1 MTTFGRTTAL
11 ALATLVSLGGCGAS
25 TDFGADYATD
35 EMTASMPASVDIEE
49 SGVMDTGLG
58 VLEEAASSKAIEPD
72 VITTGYLS
80 LTVDSPSESAEA
92 IAALVVDAGGRIASR
107 SDYTPVDYG
116 TPSSYIEARIP
127 VEALDVTLVSIKDLG
142 MVQEVSVNSYDV
154 SLQKVDLDARLQVL
168 EAAQA
173 RLAELLTQAT
183 TTGDLI
189 AIETALSERQAELD
203 SLQGQR
209 EYLSDQ
215 TLFSTVNISLTTPEG
230 ATATNPDGFL
240 DGLIRGWQS
249 IVAFA
254 LGTVVWAGI
263 LLPWLGILAII
274 IATAMVVRVIRR
286 RKK

>member
-1 MTTFGRTTAL
+1 MTIFARTTAL
-11 ALATLVSLGGCGAS
+11 ALATLVGLGGCSAS
-25 TDFGADYATD
+25 ADYTSD
-35 EMTASMPASVDIEE
+35 EMAASLPASIDSAE
-49 SGVMDTGLG
+49 SGLMGMD
-58 VLEEAASSKAIEPD
+58 VREEAASATASEPD

-80 LTVDSPSESAEA
+80 LTVDSPSEGAED
-92 IAALVVDAGGRIASR
+92 IAVLVVDAGGRIASR

-127 VEALDVTLVSIKDLG
+127 VEVLDVTLAAIKDLG
-142 MVQEVSVNSYDV
+142 LVQEVSVNSYDV
-154 SLQKVDLDARLQVL
+154 SLQKVDLDARLEVL

-173 RLAELLTQAT
+173 RLAQLLTEAET
-183 TTGDLI
+183 TSDLI

-209 EYLSDQ
+209 DYLSDQ
-215 TLFSTVNISLTTPEG
+215 TLFATINISLTTPEG

-240 DGLIRGWQS
+240 DGLLRGWQS
-249 IVAFA
+249 IVVFA

-274 IATAMVVRVIRR
+274 IATATLVRVVRG

>member
-1 MTTFGRTTAL
+1 MTTFARTTAL
-11 ALATLVSLGGCGAS
+11 ALATLVGLGGCSAS
-25 TDFGADYATD
+25 ADYTSD
-35 EMTASMPASVDIEE
+35 EMATSMPASIDSAE
-49 SGVMDTGLG
+49 SGLMGMD
-58 VLEEAASSKAIEPD
+58 VREEAASATASEPD

-80 LTVDSPSESAEA
+80 LTVDSPSEGAED
-92 IAALVVDAGGRIASR
+92 IAVLVVDAGGRIASR

-127 VEALDVTLVSIKDLG
+127 VEVLDVTLAAIKDLG
-142 MVQEVSVNSYDV
+142 LVQEVSVNSYDV
-154 SLQKVDLDARLQVL
+154 SLQKVDLDARLEVL

-173 RLAELLTQAT
+173 RLAQLLTEAET
-183 TTGDLI
+183 TSDLI

-209 EYLSDQ
+209 DYLSDQ
-215 TLFSTVNISLTTPEG
+215 TLFATINISLTTPEG

-240 DGLIRGWQS
+240 DGLLRGWQS
-249 IVAFA
+249 IVVFA

-274 IATAMVVRVIRR
+274 IATATLIRVVRR
-286 RKK
+286 RKR

>member
-1 MTTFGRTTAL
+1 MTIFARTTAL
-11 ALATLVSLGGCGAS
+11 ALATLVGLGGCSAS
-25 TDFGADYATD
+25 TDYTSD
-35 EMTASMPASVDIEE
+35 EMAASLPASIDSAE
-49 SGVMDTGLG
+49 SGVMGMD
-58 VLEEAASSKAIEPD
+58 VREEAASATASEPD

-80 LTVDSPSESAEA
+80 LTVDSPSEGAED
-92 IAALVVDAGGRIASR
+92 IAVLVVDAGGRIASR

-127 VEALDVTLVSIKDLG
+127 VEVLDVTLASIKDLG
-142 MVQEVSVNSYDV
+142 VVQEVSVNSYDV
-154 SLQKVDLDARLQVL
+154 SLQKVDLDARLEVL

-173 RLAELLTQAT
+173 RLAQLLTEAET
-183 TTGDLI
+183 TSDLI

-209 EYLSDQ
+209 DYLSDQ
-215 TLFSTVNISLTTPEG
+215 TLFATINISLTTPEG

-240 DGLIRGWQS
+240 DGLLRGWQS
-249 IVAFA
+249 IVVFA

-263 LLPWLGILAII
+263 LLPWLGILSII
-274 IATAMVVRVIRR
+274 IATATVVRVVRG